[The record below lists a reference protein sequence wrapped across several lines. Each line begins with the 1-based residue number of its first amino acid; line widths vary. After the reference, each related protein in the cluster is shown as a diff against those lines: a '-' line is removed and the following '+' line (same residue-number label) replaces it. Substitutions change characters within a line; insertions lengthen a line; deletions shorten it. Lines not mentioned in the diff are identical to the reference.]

1 MLSRF
6 ALDLDFWLQ
15 LNQLCP
21 RRLTAPPPVICPEYL
36 ALVADYCHYTH
47 ARVGFAQGPQVSDP
61 AAAEF
66 GNEVRL
72 HVEWWQLI
80 WRRQKARGLQAFHPD
95 PAAL

>member
-1 MLSRF
+1 MHSRF

-21 RRLTAPPPVICPEYL
+21 RRLPAPPPVICPEYI